1 MCIFV
6 YNKLLITKAFFMIKI
21 KKIPLSKLLKSE
33 TRRLLDKVVEIVEK
47 NNPEKYRLQDFHKI
61 LVEQQTKVKGV
72 IKPYGKHKNTNDLAQ
87 LHQKRLGYASLIVS
101 QVESL
106 RRVNCPKTQRMVE
119 IAKVPTKAYLTNLGR
134 KNRHEVYLQLW
145 AFFEILQKDESIQQ
159 REAFATLGLQKY
171 LDDLKDTCY
180 QYDDLH
186 WQRLI
191 DIKERPSIDGV
202 QIRSEAQRILQ
213 LFFEQVNIYQKTFKE
228 IDYEPIIIEI
238 NRELTRHS
246 KNIKTRVATNKRR
259 ARKKA
264 AAAAK
269 LKEEVSKAKDNLKI
283 EPEPKVDDEQ
293 ETNANTKFD
302 KSATVDPL
310 NIDSSRNTTKSKKKD
325 KKGEKG
331 ENIQDK
337 SDKNDAESTG
347 GRRKME

>member
-1 MCIFV
+1 MCIFG

-47 NNPEKYRLQDFHKI
+47 NNPEEYRLQDFYKI
-61 LVEQQTKVKGV
+61 LVEQQTKVNGV

-106 RRVNCPKTQRMVE
+106 RRVDCPKTQRMVA

-159 REAFATLGLQKY
+159 REAFAALGLQKY
-171 LDDLKDTCY
+171 LDDLKDTCH

-228 IDYEPIIIEI
+228 IDYEPLIIEI

-269 LKEEVSKAKDNLKI
+269 LKEEASKAKDNQKI
-283 EPEPKVDDEQ
+283 KPELSKTKDEQ
-293 ETNANTKFD
+293 KKVETDTKSDDKTETKDKKVVNTHE
-302 KSATVDPL
+302 KSGKKD
-310 NIDSSRNTTKSKKKD
+310 TKSKR
-325 KKGEKG
+325 
-331 ENIQDK
+331 
-337 SDKNDAESTG
+337 
-347 GRRKME
+347 GRRKKE